1 MRKHLPVRELA
12 IAAALFA
19 VNAFAVGS
27 YFGVPATLALPVV
40 YENDPADGCSDG
52 VDSDVP
58 PDGLIDCGDPDCV
71 GVDPCVAQAPA
82 LGPAGLVIG
91 ATTLLLIGGAALR
104 MRRREDQ

>member
-1 MRKHLPVRELA
+1 MRKHLAVRELA

-27 YFGVPATLALPVV
+27 YFGVPALLAGTNQ
-40 YENDPADGCSDG
+40 YENETADGCTDG
-52 VDSDVP
+52 ADN
-58 PDGLIDCGDPDCV
+58 DGDLLIDCGDPDCV
-71 GVDPCVAQAPA
+71 GVDPCVAPAPA

-104 MRRREDQ
+104 MRRRDEQ

>member
-12 IAAALFA
+12 IALALFG

-27 YFGVPATLALPVV
+27 YFGVPTSLALPINQ
-40 YENDPADGCSDG
+40 YETDDADGCTDG
-52 VDSDVP
+52 EDN
-58 PDGLIDCGDPDCV
+58 DGDLLVDCGDPDCV
-71 GVDPCVAQAPA
+71 GVDPCVAPAPA

-104 MRRREDQ
+104 MRRRDDQ